1 VPSSQARRRQGRTK
15 PQLLEARLVTLPL
28 FPSGPLTDAPA
39 PELRPYQERAV
50 RLAAMHIEQGKKRI
64 LLTLPVAAGK
74 MVITASVIRRSTV
87 PVLFVAHRLELID
100 QCAEQLAKQGITN
113 IGVLRG
119 ADERENP
126 SASIQIASIQTLARR
141 NKPPAGLIFIDESH
155 RSLADTFVEHVFNAY
170 PDAIIIGLTASPCRS
185 DGRPLGEVWQ
195 VLETVAS
202 YSELLKRPEWMATPD
217 CYSSPVRADLS
228 GVGTKHGDYDEPA
241 LAEVMS
247 QERLVGDLL
256 RHWLELAHR
265 YPVLVR
271 GQRVLGETTAGE
283 RRRTFI
289 FAVDIRHSKAICDRF
304 AAAGVRIAH
313 LDGTT
318 PEDERRAMLLAL
330 RKGELECIS
339 NCMVLCLDEQTEIL
353 TSTGWTGI
361 DAMTSEHLVANWEDQ
376 RVTFEKPIE
385 VIRRERGPSERM
397 VSAHGKR
404 IDARVTEG
412 HWMLYLTSQN
422 PDAMFQRCQARELVG
437 RQVRLPLSGIA
448 EPSVKKIEEEPTL
461 PHSSRSRRI
470 TTLSYKLR
478 TKFGMNED
486 FSRVESARRV
496 DRIIKR
502 KPLLQR
508 KPPNELTVNECS
520 FIGFWIGDGWR
531 ANLGSGGV
539 EYKLS
544 QSEAYPKIIEWV
556 DSLLKRLDFDF
567 RRRAVPPP
575 TTGAA
580 TNNNSIHW
588 SFARGTGNG
597 TQERRGLFPIEK
609 YLDKCGSDLLWGLNE
624 SQFDALINGLW
635 LADGDHGD
643 GTPKT
648 YKRAMSI
655 HNTNKKLMDT
665 LQAIAVVRGYGCT
678 LSLGSNNKSNPKFK
692 QDYIL
697 RLRKRRLFF
706 MGHNR
711 FDFENDWKPE
721 RVWCVRTRTKNIITR
736 RNGKVLVMGNCEG
749 VDAPEVKCVVHARP
763 TQSLV
768 LWLQSVGRILR
779 PWRAPRS
786 QLDGSNDPT
795 PMWVPPLILDHAGNW
810 DRHGPP
816 HEDRIWSLSNVVG
829 RKSSSKPYK
838 LCRACFAYVQL
849 SLHVCPYCKY
859 LFTAQ
864 EMREPP
870 RETADKLVYRSDAPE
885 NVRREFFDRMATIA
899 RVRGFKPGFASAKH
913 KEHYGEWPP
922 SAWSDVL
929 KSEFATDTQWQAR
942 LESRLRTKAEEEGAW
957 DATTEDHALSVGVD
971 PAGMAPGSIADE
983 VPKTE
988 TCVRCRGYGQVPS
1001 GLDGD
1006 ERIQCPDCSG
1016 TGSIADEFSVYEDGS
1031 ETFSAWVKREVG

>member
-1 VPSSQARRRQGRTK
+1 M
-15 PQLLEARLVTLPL
+15 TLPL
-28 FPSGPLTDAPA
+28 FNRPTLTDAPA

-64 LLTLPVAAGK
+64 LLTLPTASGK
-74 MVITASVIRRSTV
+74 MVIVASVIRRSTV
-87 PVLFVAHRLELID
+87 PVLFVAHRMELLD
-100 QCAEQLAKQGITN
+100 QLVEQLAKQGITN

-119 ADERENP
+119 DDERENS

-141 NKPPAGLIFIDESH
+141 NKPPAGLIFIDECFVAGTLVDGIPIERITPGTTVRSFTADGAIVERRVVRTFARYPSSLVRLRIGEQELICTPTHKLWSTSGWVEARHSSNKMVMIDESKRKSKLRPVRKELGKIAETCLFGTTLRTVSTSSQGGEGQESHTPVQALWDPNSLTGSRWFGKGVARCSLLLGSPQERMASQEARGIVGRIQPQARFSPNESSQPDAARAGTHEDVGHVTKNGPQTQCAWWQWKTYSDGAAIARQPTQLADRSRCSNRQRIQTTPLQTGHRIHQQQNRNRGGRWEPPLHRTEASGPTQRAVASFSRVESVEILEPTSDGTFGGMCPGGLVYNLEVEGTHTYFANGVAVSNCH
-155 RSLADTFVEHVFNAY
+155 RSLADTYVEHVFNAY
-170 PDAIIIGLTASPCRS
+170 PEAIIIGLTASPCRS

-265 YPVLVR
+265 YPVLLR

-289 FAVDIRHSKAICDRF
+289 FAVDIRHSKAICERF

-339 NCMVLCLDEQTEIL
+339 NCNVLL
-353 TSTGWTGI
+353 
-361 DAMTSEHLVANWEDQ
+361 
-376 RVTFEKPIE
+376 
-385 VIRRERGPSERM
+385 
-397 VSAHGKR
+397 
-404 IDARVTEG
+404 
-412 HWMLYLTSQN
+412 
-422 PDAMFQRCQARELVG
+422 
-437 RQVRLPLSGIA
+437 
-448 EPSVKKIEEEPTL
+448 
-461 PHSSRSRRI
+461 
-470 TTLSYKLR
+470 
-478 TKFGMNED
+478 
-486 FSRVESARRV
+486 
-496 DRIIKR
+496 
-502 KPLLQR
+502 
-508 KPPNELTVNECS
+508 
-520 FIGFWIGDGWR
+520 
-531 ANLGSGGV
+531 
-539 EYKLS
+539 
-544 QSEAYPKIIEWV
+544 
-556 DSLLKRLDFDF
+556 
-567 RRRAVPPP
+567 
-575 TTGAA
+575 
-580 TNNNSIHW
+580 
-588 SFARGTGNG
+588 
-597 TQERRGLFPIEK
+597 
-609 YLDKCGSDLLWGLNE
+609 
-624 SQFDALINGLW
+624 
-635 LADGDHGD
+635 
-643 GTPKT
+643 
-648 YKRAMSI
+648 
-655 HNTNKKLMDT
+655 
-665 LQAIAVVRGYGCT
+665 
-678 LSLGSNNKSNPKFK
+678 
-692 QDYIL
+692 
-697 RLRKRRLFF
+697 
-706 MGHNR
+706 
-711 FDFENDWKPE
+711 
-721 RVWCVRTRTKNIITR
+721 
-736 RNGKVLVMGNCEG
+736 EG

-768 LWLQSVGRILR
+768 LWLQSVGRTLR
-779 PWRAPRS
+779 PWRAPRHA
-786 QLDGSNDPT
+786 LDGSNDPT

-859 LFTAQ
+859 AFTAQ

-870 RETADKLVYRSDAPE
+870 RETSDKLVYRSDAPE

-942 LESRLRTKAEEEGAW
+942 LEYRLRTKAEEEGAW
-957 DATTEDHALSVGVD
+957 DATTEDHALSVGED
-971 PAGMAPGSIADE
+971 PAGMAPGSVAEDVVAD
-983 VPKTE
+983 
-988 TCVRCRGYGQVPS
+988 
-1001 GLDGD
+1001 D
-1006 ERIQCPDCSG
+1006 
-1016 TGSIADEFSVYEDGS
+1016 FSVYEDGS